1 MTPTQKTIIF
11 MSLAASCTTSEVKGN
26 YHLDSSAR
34 RIYTCSKD
42 VTKPTKSL
50 HHNSFSKDKII
61 SNKKKLKRYKS
72 FSENWD
78 GFNSLPIN
86 ENVIKNVENFISEL
100 EYQPKIFP
108 LSEGG
113 VQVEMEF
120 SDDLLYEIEFYEKK
134 IIAFIV
140 NEGEEYE
147 GEIDFKELLSLLRNF
162 ENHAFA

>member
-26 YHLDSSAR
+26 FLLDSSAR
-34 RIYTCSKD
+34 RIYSCNKD

-50 HHNSFSKDKII
+50 HQNSFSKDKII
-61 SNKKKLKRYKS
+61 SNKKKLKRYMN

-86 ENVIKNVENFISEL
+86 ENVIKNVEKFISEL

-134 IIAFIV
+134 IIAYIV
-140 NEGEEYE
+140 NEDEEYE
-147 GEIDFKELLSLLRNF
+147 GEIEFKELLSLLRNF